1 VVIPS
6 YTAAVKVAVSIPDDV
21 FRRAEAAAAQ
31 RGVSRSRLYAEALR
45 DMLDRDDEITRRL
58 DEVYAD
64 DAQEDQVAFARA
76 ASSSLLPL
84 LDEW

>member
-1 VVIPS
+1 
-6 YTAAVKVAVSIPDDV
+6 VKVAVSIPDDV
-21 FRRAEAAAAQ
+21 FARAEVAAAQ

-45 DMLDRDDEITRRL
+45 AMLDRDDEITRRL

-64 DAQEDQVAFARA
+64 DAQEEQVAFARA
-76 ASSSLLPL
+76 ASRSLLPL